1 MFPWLKSA
9 CNDSLI
15 FASPFDSTHNGGLLK
30 SFVVLQA
37 KKVIAPANC
46 NAPSSAELYG
56 PISLRQARY
65 GNYITAERGTR
76 ERCSFV
82 FDVSARCRRSR
93 KYRGGL
99 VRAMLFCFWGV
110 CKMYKIK
117 KVQARVVRTKLFC
130 FWTVCKI
137 LTSLCWFKFLANE
150 VLCDVTLPSAR
161 AHGHWT
167 SSIVHRTRISLYIT
181 GLSYSLIKFTMYP
194 IRMHDFNKKQFVDPK
209 SLISNMPPYLACRRL
224 SPITSSN
231 FN

>member
-65 GNYITAERGTR
+65 GNYITAELGTR

-99 VRAMLFCFWGV
+99 VRAMLVCFWGV

-117 KVQARVVRTKLFC
+117 KVQARACENEAVLFLDC
-130 FWTVCKI
+130 
-137 LTSLCWFKFLANE
+137 LQ
-150 VLCDVTLPSAR
+150 D
-161 AHGHWT
+161 
-167 SSIVHRTRISLYIT
+167 
-181 GLSYSLIKFTMYP
+181 
-194 IRMHDFNKKQFVDPK
+194 
-209 SLISNMPPYLACRRL
+209 
-224 SPITSSN
+224 SN
-231 FN
+231 FIMLIQILGKWSSLWRYIAFCQSSRALNFFDSSPN